1 MARGILT
8 RPIEDLGP
16 RGWFFL
22 LLSSAIAQL
31 LLITADRFYGR
42 EYRNGSL
49 FLLAAVALAIVFFRK
64 RKIAL
69 AICGLSY
76 YTVMAGLTVPFHPSL
91 LAWGLAIGSAASLY
105 NDRSLVR
112 EAISVPLLQTKAHRF
127 RWRGRNGCREC
138 SHRGVAPRADKEP
151 PIRPVVDPMIYL
163 PEPN

>member
-22 LLSSAIAQL
+22 LLGSAIAQL

-76 YTVMAGLTVPFHPSL
+76 YIVMAGLTAPFHPSL

-105 NDRSLVR
+105 MIVR
-112 EAISVPLLQTKAHRF
+112 WSAKRYPFLSYKQKHIVFDGEAAMAAENARIEALHRELIKS
-127 RWRGRNGCREC
+127 RPYGPWL
-138 SHRGVAPRADKEP
+138 
-151 PIRPVVDPMIYL
+151 IR
-163 PEPN
+163 